1 MTVPPNSEENN
12 ENDTKTE
19 VLYGF
24 ENTISRGVQFMQ
36 NANERMDLFGEKNGP
51 SIIIE
56 FPDIYKNNYIAAKMR
71 GVKIRLITEI
81 TKDNIHYCKEL
92 INIVSELRNLD
103 GMTGGIAVTEKEY
116 MTTTTLRRKQ
126 LLPQVFY
133 SNDHEVVKQGQ
144 YIFDTFWDKAIPA
157 DQKIKE
163 IEEGIEPVKTKVLE
177 NQEEIYNHLFKVIK
191 KSKER
196 YICSSIGGMQMV
208 YNNFLNLYKDI
219 VEKQKR
225 GEGDGIKWLTYIDGK
240 KNSIDLVKKFIN
252 AGIQVKHLKN
262 LPSMNFSVNTDSIQA
277 TIERMDN
284 GIFMN
289 SLLVSNEP
297 AYIKHFTLF
306 FQELWNRYGV
316 DAVERIRDVE
326 EGMEYDIEV
335 IRPSDRTLEIYLD
348 IVNSAQ
354 SEILFIFPTPKAFI
368 RQLKAIDLVNR
379 ASKERKA
386 KVRILTPSNEL
397 VEKLIKSLLNN
408 GKEIQENSNYITT
421 TTTTTTTTDSIS
433 PSDNDIEIRY
443 IEKMSHTRATILIV
457 DRKESLVIELKD
469 DTKDTFVKAV
479 GLSTHSNS
487 KASVLSYVAIFEN
500 LWKLSELYQEIKES
514 NENLKMVNEKLEV
527 NDKVLNE
534 FIHIAAHELR
544 NPIQPILGFSQIVKT
559 MVEQIEKDHINKDQI
574 FNHLDIIIRNARNL
588 QMLSDEILDIAK
600 IETDSLYLKKEFFSL
615 KELLQI
621 IVEEYKSQQDS
632 NSLNKNN
639 INNHN
644 LCEIKFH
651 SPVEEQQNEKLF
663 LIEADKVR
671 ISQVI
676 SNLLRNALK
685 FTNDG
690 DSINVTISTKDS
702 GIKREVIVRISD
714 TGSGIDPKIYPKLFS
729 KFASK
734 SDLGIGLGLFI
745 CKSIINAHGGKIWAE
760 NNTDGKGATFSFSL
774 PVQDV

>member
-1 MTVPPNSEENN
+1 LTVLPNSKENN

-19 VLYGF
+19 VLYGI

-36 NANERMDLFGEKNGP
+36 NADERMDLFGEKNGP

-116 MTTTTLRRKQ
+116 MTTTTLKRKQ

-133 SNDHEVVKQGQ
+133 SNDYEVVKQGQ

-157 DQKIKE
+157 EQKIKE

-177 NQEEIYNHLFKVIK
+177 NQDDIYNHFFKVIK

-208 YNNFLNLYKDI
+208 YDNFFKLYKDI
-219 VEKQKR
+219 VEKQKK

-240 KNSIDLVKKFIN
+240 KNNIDLVKKFIN
-252 AGIQVKHLKN
+252 AGIQVKHIKN
-262 LPSMNFSVNTDSIQA
+262 LPSMNFSVDANSIQA

-289 SLLVSNEP
+289 SLLVSNES
-297 AYIKHFTLF
+297 AYVKHFTLF
-306 FQELWNRYGV
+306 FQELWNNYGI
-316 DAVERIRDVE
+316 DAVERIKDIK

-335 IRPSDRTLEIYLD
+335 IRHSNRTLDIYLD

-368 RQLKAIDLVNR
+368 RQLKAITISNP
-379 ASKERKA
+379 ASKERNA

-397 VEKLIKSLLNN
+397 VEKWVKSLLNN
-408 GKEIQENSNYITT
+408 EKLNQENSNYSTT
-421 TTTTTTTTDSIS
+421 NNIS
-433 PSDNDIEIRY
+433 FSDNDIEIRY
-443 IEKMSHTRATILIV
+443 IEKMSHTRSTILIV
-457 DRKESLVIELKD
+457 DRKESLVMELKD
-469 DTKDTFVKAV
+469 DSKDTFVEAI

-487 KASVLSYVAIFEN
+487 KSSVLSYVAIFEN
-500 LWKLSELYQEIKES
+500 LWKQSELYQEIKES
-514 NENLKMVNEKLEV
+514 NENLKMLNEKLEV

-559 MVEQIEKDHINKDQI
+559 MLEQIEKDHINKDQI
-574 FNHLDIIIRNARNL
+574 FNLLDIIIRNARNL

-600 IETDSLYLKKEFFSL
+600 IETNSLYLKKEFFSL

-621 IVEEYKSQQDS
+621 IVEEYKSQQRS
-632 NSLNKNN
+632 NSLNKIN
-639 INNHN
+639 INNNN
-644 LCEIKFH
+644 LCDIKFH
-651 SPVEEQQNEKLF
+651 SPIGEHQNEKLF

-685 FTNDG
+685 FTNEG
-690 DSINVTISTKDS
+690 DLINVTIYTKDTD
-702 GIKREVIVRISD
+702 IRREVIVKISD
-714 TGSGIDPKIYPKLFS
+714 TGSGIDPKIYPKLFT

-734 SDLGIGLGLFI
+734 SEMGIGLGLFI

>member
-1 MTVPPNSEENN
+1 LTVLPNSKENN

-19 VLYGF
+19 VLYGI

-36 NANERMDLFGEKNGP
+36 NADERMDLFGEKNGP

-92 INIVSELRNLD
+92 IKIVSELRNLD

-116 MTTTTLRRKQ
+116 MTTTTLKRKQ

-133 SNDHEVVKQGQ
+133 SNDYEVVKQGQ

-177 NQEEIYNHLFKVIK
+177 NQEEIYNHFFKVLK

-208 YNNFLNLYKDI
+208 YNNFFKLYKDI
-219 VEKQKR
+219 VEKQKK

-240 KNSIDLVKKFIN
+240 KNNIDLVKKFIN
-252 AGIQVKHLKN
+252 AGIQVKHIKN
-262 LPSMNFSVNTDSIQA
+262 LPSMNFSVDANSIQA

-289 SLLVSNEP
+289 SLLVSNES
-297 AYIKHFTLF
+297 AYVKHFTLF
-306 FQELWNRYGV
+306 FQELWNNYGI
-316 DAVERIRDVE
+316 DAVERIKDIK

-335 IRPSDRTLEIYLD
+335 IRHSNRTLDIYLD

-368 RQLKAIDLVNR
+368 RQLKAITISNP
-379 ASKERKA
+379 ASKERNA
-386 KVRILTPSNEL
+386 KVRILTPSNEF
-397 VEKLIKSLLNN
+397 VEKWVKSLLNN
-408 GKEIQENSNYITT
+408 EKLNQENSNYSTT
-421 TTTTTTTTDSIS
+421 TNIS
-433 PSDNDIEIRY
+433 FSDNDIEIRY
-443 IEKMSHTRATILIV
+443 IEKMSHTRSTILIV
-457 DRKESLVIELKD
+457 DRKESLVMELKD
-469 DTKDTFVKAV
+469 DSKDTFVEAI
-479 GLSTHSNS
+479 GMSTHSNS

-500 LWKLSELYQEIKES
+500 LWKQSELYQEIKES
-514 NENLKMVNEKLEV
+514 NENLKMLNEKLEF

-559 MVEQIEKDHINKDQI
+559 MVEQIEKDQINKEQI
-574 FNHLDIIIRNARNL
+574 FNLLDIIIRNARNL

-600 IETDSLYLKKEFFSL
+600 IETNSLYLKKEFFSL

-621 IVEEYKSQQDS
+621 IVEEYKSLQSS
-632 NSLNKNN
+632 NSLNKIN
-639 INNHN
+639 IKNSN
-644 LCEIKFH
+644 LCDINLCY
-651 SPVEEQQNEKLF
+651 PTEEHQNGKLF

-685 FTNDG
+685 FTNEG
-690 DSINVTISTKDS
+690 DLINVTISTKDD
-702 GIKREVIVRISD
+702 GIRREVIVRISD
-714 TGSGIDPKIYPKLFS
+714 MGSGIDPKIYPKLFT

-734 SDLGIGLGLFI
+734 SEMGIGLGLFI

-760 NNTDGKGATFSFSL
+760 NNTDGKGATFGFSL